1 MACQDHVAS
10 NDDLLGDTGPPW
22 QAEATGQLALVA
34 AGLVVCKFG
43 VLCVLRHHSAEG
55 PDVLQGAA
63 HHPGVG
69 NTPAVIGEDTHPCP
83 RAGHQTKLGE
93 LLAGK
98 SLGDSAD
105 RLYID

>member
-1 MACQDHVAS
+1 MACQHHVAS

-34 AGLVVCKFG
+34 AGLVVGQLG
-43 VLCVLRHHSAEG
+43 VLCVLGHHAAEG

-83 RAGHQTKLGE
+83 RAGHKTTLC
-93 LLAGK
+93 LLYT
-98 SLGDSAD
+98 SPSPRD
-105 RLYID
+105 